1 VLGEALYFHR
11 RLEEKGMPLVGV
23 IVNRMHPD
31 PAAHPRATKSKPVR
45 VDSDLAGALMRIVR
59 DQQAVA
65 RAEAKSVDR
74 LEVDTGARPM
84 LVPEFE
90 ADIHDLRDLKALGD
104 TLFGALAANARSR
117 RVSS

>member
-1 VLGEALYFHR
+1 
-11 RLEEKGMPLVGV
+11 MPLVGV

-31 PAAHPRATKSKPVR
+31 PAAHPRAAKAKPAR
-45 VDSDLAGALMRIVR
+45 VDSELSRALTRIVR

-65 RAEAKSVDR
+65 RAEARSIGR
-74 LEVDTGARPM
+74 LEVDTGARPL

-90 ADIHDLRDLKALGD
+90 ADIHDLRDLKAVGEAI
-104 TLFGALAANARSR
+104 FGAEPLGRRSR